1 MLLTILTSTHNQIC
15 RAQKMCAIVS
25 NVPGTNGR
33 IFSGT
38 YALLAQLVERRSC
51 KPKAT
56 GSNPVGSSI
65 IIEAPHYMG

>member
-1 MLLTILTSTHNQIC
+1 
-15 RAQKMCAIVS
+15 MCAIVS

-51 KPKAT
+51 KPKDT